1 VGRGGGVAPLITL
14 TTDFGTADPFVGI
27 MKGVIAARAPGVPI
41 VDLSHDVAPQD
52 VLGGARFLEAA
63 LPYFP
68 RGTVHVAVVDP
79 GVGTGR
85 RPIVVETTDG
95 YLVGPD
101 NGVLSLAAPFVRTR
115 RVLNVEQTPV
125 ALAPRS
131 ATFHGR
137 DIFAPVAAALASGLS
152 ADQVGTPC
160 EDMVRLEIPRCRE
173 DGPVLH
179 GVVVGVDRFGNL
191 ATNVPASALAGVG
204 SIEIGGRIL
213 GAPVTTYGSVAAGEL
228 VAVVNSGGV
237 LEIAVRNGSA
247 SAVLGAR
254 VGTPVTVHRG

>member
-1 VGRGGGVAPLITL
+1 M
-14 TTDFGTADPFVGI
+14 ADPFVGI
-27 MKGVIAARAPGVPI
+27 MKGVIASRAPGVPI

-52 VLGGARFLEAA
+52 VLGAARILEAA
-63 LPYFP
+63 LAYFP

-79 GVGTGR
+79 GVGTAR
-85 RPIVVETTDG
+85 RPIVVETADC
-95 YLVGPD
+95 YFVGPD
-101 NGVLSLAAPFVRTR
+101 NGVLSLASPPERTR
-115 RVLNVEQTPV
+115 RVLDVGQARV
-125 ALAPRS
+125 ALSPRS

-137 DIFAPVAAALASGLS
+137 DVFAPVAAALASGVS

-160 EDMVRLEIPRCRE
+160 GDMVRLEIPQCRE

-191 ATNVPASALAGVG
+191 ATNVPASALAGAR
-204 SIEIGGRIL
+204 SIDIAGRVV
-213 GAPVTTYGSVAAGEL
+213 GAPVSTYASVATGEL

-247 SAVLGAR
+247 SAVLG
-254 VGTPVTVHRG
+254 VGLGAPVAVHRG